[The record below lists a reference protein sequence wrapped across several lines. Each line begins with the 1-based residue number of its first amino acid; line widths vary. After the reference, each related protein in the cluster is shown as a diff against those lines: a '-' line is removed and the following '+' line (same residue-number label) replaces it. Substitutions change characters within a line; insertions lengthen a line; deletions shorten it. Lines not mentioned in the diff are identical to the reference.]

1 MSSKKLLKNP
11 SETINLLIT
20 AVESK
25 LSEYKRKYK
34 GLSWREKILLLVE
47 LNKPVIDLGIYS
59 NPETIKVSAR
69 ERLRLYF
76 LENVGQV
83 IEAKEL
89 EIVAGISEYAR
100 RIRELRIQDGY
111 KIITGASSSEDF
123 IIKLKPTQYILID
136 GGPDRKAA
144 SRWHIANR
152 IRKEKQGGSKGRIL
166 KYLKEFVEEVIT
178 SEELWYVANA
188 KEYGRRIRELRTE
201 DGYAIATNFTGRPD
215 LKMGEY
221 VLESLK
227 RVTKPHDRKIPFEI
241 QKEVYQRDKNS
252 CRVCNWNHKKWT
264 KEDPRILELHH
275 VVEHAKGGKNSAN
288 NIILICS
295 KCHVKLHSRK
305 LKLPT
310 NILD

>member
-1 MSSKKLLKNP
+1 MSSKKLLKN
-11 SETINLLIT
+11 SSVTINLLIV
-20 AVESK
+20 AAESK
-25 LSEYKRKYK
+25 LAEYKKKYK

-47 LNKPVIDLGIYS
+47 LNKPVASLGIYS
-59 NPETIKVSAR
+59 NPETAKVGAR
-69 ERLRLYF
+69 ERLRFYL

-100 RIRELRIQDGY
+100 RMRELRIQDGY

-123 IIKLKPTQYILID
+123 TIKLKPSQYILLD
-136 GGPDRKAA
+136 TKPDRKAA

-152 IRKEKQGGSKGRIL
+152 IRKENQGGSKARIL
-166 KYLKEFVEEVIT
+166 KYLKGFVGEVIT
-178 SEELWYVANA
+178 SEELLYVARA

-201 DGYAIATNFTGRPD
+201 EGYAIATNLTGRQD

-221 VLESLK
+221 VLESRE
-227 RVTKPHDRKIPFEI
+227 RVAEPHDRKIPFEI
-241 QKEVYQRDKNS
+241 QKEVYKRDKNS
-252 CRVCNWNHKKWT
+252 CCLCNWNHKKWT
-264 KEDPRILELHH
+264 KGDPRILELHH
-275 VVEHAKGGKNSAN
+275 IHEHVRGGKNSAD

-295 KCHVKLHSRK
+295 KCHDKIHAGK
-305 LKLPT
+305 LKLPP